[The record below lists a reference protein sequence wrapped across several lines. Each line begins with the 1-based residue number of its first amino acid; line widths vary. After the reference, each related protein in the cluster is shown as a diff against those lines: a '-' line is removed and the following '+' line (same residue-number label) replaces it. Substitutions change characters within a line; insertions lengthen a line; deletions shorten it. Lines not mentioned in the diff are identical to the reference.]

1 MILRI
6 RTILDVNDDV
16 IRDIEI
22 TENSKLVDLHNMII
36 KSYGFLGKEMA
47 SFYRTDKNW
56 QQGDEMPLVDV
67 GLDKNFNN
75 EELKNLF
82 SDENSRLLYVYD
94 FLALWTFF
102 IEVVETKSPKKN
114 TEYPNLVFSEGTV
127 PKTPP
132 IKNFQEFD
140 SSEEDKQEEDENN
153 FDLDQFY

>member
-47 SFYRTDKNW
+47 SFYRTDENW

-75 EELKNLF
+75 E
-82 SDENSRLLYVYD
+82 
-94 FLALWTFF
+94 ALWTFF